1 MSFKGS
7 FEGSLV
13 FTVGFPSRATLK
25 DLFIGIPLRVPL
37 VPIRVPLEVLEGSEK
52 GFGFRFGGL
61 V

>member
-13 FTVGFPSRATLK
+13 FTIGFPSRATLK

-37 VPIRVPLEVLEGSEK
+37 VPIRVLEFLEGSEK